1 VSTTVAPAAV
11 IVLAAGE
18 GKRMKSATP
27 KVLHQIAGR
36 SLVAHVLTAAGGLQ
50 ATRTIVVV
58 GHGREQVGEHLA
70 EHFPDVETVVQPE
83 QNGTGHA
90 VRLALAA
97 LGPDLSGTVV
107 ILAGDTP
114 LIASSTLQSLLARHQ
129 EHAAAAT
136 VLTAVLAD
144 ASGYGRVLRGADGLV
159 TGIVEHRDASSE
171 QLAITEINSGMYAF
185 EATDLR
191 SALERLGTDNDQG
204 EEYLTDAIATLRAD
218 DHRVAA
224 EPVAV
229 ADEVLG
235 VNDRVQLAHV
245 AGLYRD
251 RLLQRW
257 MREGVTVID
266 PSSVWID
273 ADVTLAPDVLI
284 QPDVQ
289 LLGATDVASGAS
301 VGPRCTL
308 TDTEVGEGASVIDT
322 FAMLARIGAGA
333 SVGPFTYLRPGADI
347 GPGAK
352 AGAYVEIKNSVVG
365 AGAKVPHLSYV
376 GDADIGE
383 GANIGAATVFVNYD
397 GIAKHRTTVGEHARV
412 GSDTMLVAPVV
423 IGPGA
428 YTAAGSVITED
439 VPPGAIG
446 VGRAR
451 QRTIPGW
458 VQRKRAGTKS
468 AEAAARA
475 AESSDNA
482 ESSDKQE
489 DRKAGG

>member
-1 VSTTVAPAAV
+1 
-11 IVLAAGE
+11 
-18 GKRMKSATP
+18 MKSATP

-50 ATRTIVVV
+50 AQRSIVVV
-58 GHGREQVGEHLA
+58 GHGREQVREHLA
-70 EHFPDVETVVQPE
+70 EHFPDVETVVQAE

-97 LGPDLSGTVV
+97 LDPDVSGTVV

-114 LIASSTLQSLLARHQ
+114 LLAGATLQSLLARHA

-136 VLTAVLAD
+136 VLTALMDD
-144 ASGYGRVLRGADGLV
+144 ATGYGRVLRGADGLV
-159 TGIVEHRDASSE
+159 TGIVEHRDASPE
-171 QLAITEINSGMYAF
+171 QLAITEINSGVYAF
-185 EATDLR
+185 EAADLR
-191 SALERLGTDNDQG
+191 SALAELGTDNDQG
-204 EEYLTDAIATLRAD
+204 EEYLTDAIEALQSAGR
-218 DHRVAA
+218 RVAA
-224 EPVAV
+224 ETVAV

-245 AGLYRD
+245 ARLFRD

-289 LLGATDVASGAS
+289 LLGATDVASGAAI
-301 VGPRCTL
+301 GPRCTL
-308 TDTEVGEGASVIDT
+308 TDTEVGENAVVIDT
-322 FAMLARIGAGA
+322 FAVLARVGSGAT
-333 SVGPFTYLRPGADI
+333 VGPFTYLRPGADI

-352 AGAYVEIKNSVVG
+352 AGAYVEIKNSAVG

-439 VPPGAIG
+439 VPAGAIG

-451 QRTIPGW
+451 QRTILGW

-475 AESSDNA
+475 AESADNA
-482 ESSDKQE
+482 ESVDNE
-489 DRKAGG
+489 TDRKAGG